1 MKNRVLSISLV
12 TILVLLIGLNINTF
26 TKNDKDTS
34 LVTLSNLYLISEAQ
48 TGEIEGLYI
57 HNHFMKTLLC
67 WRMVDAHLEE
77 WKQCCNTPLVRFC
90 DVWSQQRCSKCES
103 SFQPNI
109 CNS

>member
-26 TKNDKDTS
+26 TKNDMDTS
-34 LVTLSNLYLISEAQ
+34 LVKLSNLYLISEAQ

-57 HNHFMKTLLC
+57 HGYTMKTLRC
-67 WRMVDAHLEE
+67 WRLVDAHLED
-77 WKQCCNTPLVRFC
+77 WKQCCTTFMDLAC
-90 DVWSQQRCSKCES
+90 DVWAQKRCSQCPS

-109 CNS
+109 CN